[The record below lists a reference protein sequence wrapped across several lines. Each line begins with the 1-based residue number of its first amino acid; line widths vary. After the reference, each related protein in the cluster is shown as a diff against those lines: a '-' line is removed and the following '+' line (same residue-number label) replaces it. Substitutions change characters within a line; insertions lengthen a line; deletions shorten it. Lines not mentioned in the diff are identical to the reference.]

1 MKKFS
6 SLLSL
11 LLVLVLVF
19 SLAGCTTQTVE
30 APKEEAPQEAPKEQE
45 APQEAPKEPEPV
57 EYPTRPINYI
67 LPFDAGGESDITAR
81 MQQQPLEDI
90 LDTSI
95 VVQYKP
101 GGGGA
106 LGWQELVTS
115 TEPDG
120 YNIMGSNLPHIIL
133 QPLVRDDAGYE
144 TDELVPIYYFQATS
158 NVLAVSKDS
167 QFNTVD
173 EFVEY
178 AKANPGAITLS
189 GSGSYSANHLGVLE
203 FNKAAGIETTYI
215 PETGSGGAVPQLLGG
230 HVQGLMTY
238 TTMGINHADD
248 IKILAVASEE
258 RVPSLPDVPT
268 FKELGY
274 DYVEGAYR
282 GISGPP
288 GLPEEIID
296 ILAKTFAEVNAQ
308 PEYKK
313 QMEEMG
319 FEILDYG
326 PEESKELISE
336 RKAYY
341 ETILRDLELID

>member
-1 MKKFS
+1 MVKLKKTS
-6 SLLSL
+6 SLVSVL
-11 LLVLVLVF
+11 LILVLIF
-19 SLAGCTTQTVE
+19 SFTGCATQTVE
-30 APKEEAPQEAPKEQE
+30 APKEETPKEE
-45 APQEAPKEPEPV
+45 AKEEVKTVSYPV
-57 EYPTRPINYI
+57 KPVNYI
-67 LPFDAGGESDITAR
+67 LPFDPGGESDITAR
-81 MQQQPLEDI
+81 MQQKPLEEI
-90 LDTSI
+90 LGSSV

-158 NVLAVSKDS
+158 NILAVSKNSEIDS
-167 QFNTVD
+167 VD

-178 AKANPGAITLS
+178 AKANPGAVTLA
-189 GSGSYSANHLGVLE
+189 GSGSYSANHLGVLV
-203 FNKAAGIETTYI
+203 FNKIAGIQTTYI

-230 HVQGLMTY
+230 HVTGLMTY
-238 TTMGINHADD
+238 TTMGINHSDD
-248 IKILAVASEE
+248 LKILAVAAEE
-258 RVPSLPDVPT
+258 RVPALPDVPT

-288 GLPEEIID
+288 GLSEDIINTLADAFEEI
-296 ILAKTFAEVNAQ
+296 NAQ
-308 PEYKK
+308 PEYLQKMK
-313 QMEEMG
+313 DMG
-319 FEILDYG
+319 FEILDFG
-326 PEESKELISE
+326 PEESKQLVAE
-336 RKAYY
+336 RKVYY
-341 ETILRDLELID
+341 EKILKELELID

>member
-1 MKKFS
+1 MSLKKKG
-6 SLLSL
+6 SLVNI
-11 LLVLVLVF
+11 LLVFVLIF
-19 SLAGCTTQTVE
+19 SLAGCSSQPAE
-30 APKEEAPQEAPKEQE
+30 APQEETPQEEAPQEE
-45 APQEAPKEPEPV
+45 AKADFPSKPV
-57 EYPTRPINYI
+57 NYV
-67 LPFDAGGESDITAR
+67 LPFDPGGESDITAR
-81 MQQQPLEDI
+81 MQQQPLEEV
-90 LDTSI
+90 LGTSI

-106 LGWQELVTS
+106 LGWQELVNNTD
-115 TEPDG
+115 PDG

-158 NVLAVSKDS
+158 NILAVGKDS
-167 QFNTVD
+167 EIDTVD

-203 FNKAAGIETTYI
+203 FNEVAGIETTYI
-215 PETGSGGAVPQLLGG
+215 PATGSGGAVPQLLGG

-248 IKILAVASEE
+248 LKILAVAAEE
-258 RVPSLPDVPT
+258 RNPALPDVPT

-288 GLPEEIID
+288 GLSEDIIQV
-296 ILAKTFAEVNAQ
+296 LADAFAEVNQQ
-308 PEYKK
+308 PEYIQKMK
-313 QMEEMG
+313 DLG

-326 PEESKELISE
+326 PEESKQLIAE

-341 ETILRDLELID
+341 EGLLKDLGLIE

>member
-1 MKKFS
+1 MNLKKNS
-6 SLLSL
+6 SLVSIL
-11 LLVLVLVF
+11 LILVLILG
-19 SLAGCTTQTVE
+19 LAGCSSQPAEAPQEETPEQE
-30 APKEEAPQEAPKEQE
+30 APKEEAK
-45 APQEAPKEPEPV
+45 V
-57 EYPTRPINYI
+57 EYPVKPVNYI
-67 LPFDAGGESDITAR
+67 LPFDPGGESDITAR
-81 MQQQPLEDI
+81 MQQQPLEKV
-90 LDTSI
+90 LDTSV

-106 LGWQELVTS
+106 LGWQELVNNTD
-115 TEPDG
+115 PDG

-158 NVLAVSKDS
+158 NILAVSKDS
-167 QFNTVD
+167 DIDTVD

-178 AKANPGAITLS
+178 AKANPGVITLS

-203 FNKAAGIETTYI
+203 FNQVAGIETTYI
-215 PETGSGGAVPQLLGG
+215 PATGSGGAVPQLLGG

-248 IKILAVASEE
+248 LKILAVAAEE
-258 RVPSLPDVPT
+258 RNPALPDVPT

-288 GLPEEIID
+288 GLSEDIIQQ
-296 ILAKTFAEVNAQ
+296 LADAFAEINQQ
-308 PEYKK
+308 PEYVQKMK
-313 QMEEMG
+313 DMG
-319 FEILDYG
+319 FEILDYN
-326 PEESKELISE
+326 PEQSKELISK

-341 ETILRDLELID
+341 EKILKELELID

>member
-1 MKKFS
+1 
-6 SLLSL
+6 
-11 LLVLVLVF
+11 
-19 SLAGCTTQTVE
+19 
-30 APKEEAPQEAPKEQE
+30 
-45 APQEAPKEPEPV
+45 
-57 EYPTRPINYI
+57 
-67 LPFDAGGESDITAR
+67 
-81 MQQQPLEDI
+81 
-90 LDTSI
+90 
-95 VVQYKP
+95 
-101 GGGGA
+101 
-106 LGWQELVTS
+106 
-115 TEPDG
+115 
-120 YNIMGSNLPHIIL
+120 MGSNLPHIIL
-133 QPLVRDDAGYE
+133 QPLVREDAGYE

-178 AKANPGAITLS
+178 AKANPGAVTLG
-189 GSGSYSANHLGVLE
+189 GSGSYSANHLGVLV
-203 FNKAAGIETTYI
+203 FNKVAGIETTYI

-238 TTMGINHADD
+238 TTMGINHKDD
-248 IKILAVASEE
+248 IKILAVAAEE

-288 GLPEEIID
+288 GLPDEIIN
-296 ILAKTFAEVNAQ
+296 ILADAFAEVNKQ

-319 FEILDYG
+319 FEVLDFD
-326 PEESKELISE
+326 PEESKELITD

-341 ETILRDLELID
+341 EVILRDLELID